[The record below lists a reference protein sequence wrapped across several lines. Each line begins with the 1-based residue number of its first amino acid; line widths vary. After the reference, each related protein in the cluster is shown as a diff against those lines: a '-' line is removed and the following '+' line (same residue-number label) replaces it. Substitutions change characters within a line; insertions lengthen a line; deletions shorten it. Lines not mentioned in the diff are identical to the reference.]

1 MFSPYPM
8 SKEVN
13 RKLLETYPTKKRTSI
28 GMSVLS
34 RPTNKSK
41 RRAWKRYRGQ
51 GK

>member
-1 MFSPYPM
+1 M

-13 RKLLETYPTKKRTSI
+13 KKILETYPVKKKTSI

-41 RRAWKRYRGQ
+41 RKAWKPYRGQ